1 MNEKIINDFN
11 GEYRFLSNFYACDF
25 EFEGLTYHNAEA
37 AFQAQK
43 CASEEEKVKYT
54 QVKSPVTAK
63 HMGRREPGF
72 PSNWNEIC
80 YGIMKRIVTAKFSN
94 PELRAMLKATGTATL
109 VEGNTWHDNRWG
121 HCTCAKCA
129 TKEGQNWLGKIL
141 MEVRDSSDT

>member
-11 GEYRFLSNFYACDF
+11 GEYSFLSNFYACDF

-43 CASEEEKVKYT
+43 CASEEEKIKYT

-63 HMGRREPGF
+63 RMGKREPGF
-72 PSNWNEIC
+72 PSNWNDIC
-80 YGIMKRIVTAKFSN
+80 YDIMKRVLTAKFSN
-94 PELRAMLKATGTATL
+94 PELRAKLKATGDATL
-109 VEGNTWHDNRWG
+109 IEGNTWHDNRWG
-121 HCTCAKCA
+121 NCTCAKCA
-129 TKEGQNWLGKIL
+129 NKEGQNWLGKIL